1 MMNEAT
7 ANSLLYDISD
17 SYMPL
22 MIDNP
27 SLAAQLSQLFPELKL
42 HYGPDVVI
50 ELGLRLS
57 ENESQRA
64 IKFDANR
71 GIVFG
76 DSSLSDMKTNLQF
89 YCSNSTTPSE
99 LALELEM
106 SLQIVLNMTVKNFL
120 ISLQIQEQ

>member
-1 MMNEAT
+1 MMHEAT

-22 MIDNP
+22 MIDSP

-42 HYGPDVVI
+42 HYGPDVKI
-50 ELGLRLS
+50 ELGVRLS
-57 ENESQRA
+57 ENESQTA
-64 IKFDANR
+64 IKFDASR

-89 YCSNSTTPSE
+89 YCSNSTTSQE

-106 SLQIVLNMTVKNFL
+106 SLQIVLNLTVNNFD
-120 ISLQIQEQ
+120 IQVRI

>member
-1 MMNEAT
+1 MHEAT

-22 MIDNP
+22 MIDSP

-42 HYGPDVVI
+42 HYGPDVQI
-50 ELGLRLS
+50 ELGVRLS
-57 ENESQRA
+57 ENESQTA
-64 IKFDANR
+64 IKFDASR

-89 YCSNSTTPSE
+89 YCSNSTTSQE

-106 SLQIVLNMTVKNFL
+106 SLQIVLNLTVNNFD
-120 ISLQIQEQ
+120 IQVRIQD